1 MKTKRWL
8 WLFTA
13 LSVLVICFIWG
24 NSALT
29 VEQSSAQSNAVAN
42 ILKPGTDTSTSL
54 KDFYFHLFLRKTA
67 HAVEFIALGLCVGG
81 ATLCLGRLK
90 GKRLVSLPLL
100 VVLAVAVL
108 DEYIQYFFGRGSSV
122 TDVVLDFCSAF
133 AGIALMVLWAFL
145 WKKITKRG

>member
-1 MKTKRWL
+1 METKRWL

-24 NSALT
+24 NSART
-29 VEQSSAQSNAVAN
+29 VAQSTAQSDAVAN
-42 ILKPGTDTSTSL
+42 VLKPGTDPTKSL
-54 KDFYFHLFLRKTA
+54 EDFYFHAYLRKAA
-67 HAVEFIALGLCVGG
+67 HILEFVALGLCVGG

-90 GKRLVSLPLL
+90 GKQLISLPLL

-108 DEYIQYFFGRGSSV
+108 DEYIQYFFDRGSLV
-122 TDVVLDFCSAF
+122 TDVVLDFGSAF
-133 AGIALMVLWAFL
+133 AGLALTVLWSLL